1 MKIPKRKDASPFS
14 FDFQQNTFLSVIHSN
29 FHLQKTAKRHKRK
42 RQRIKRGEK
51 GKERE
56 RERLGRF
63 SSFEG
68 KRLFIAIRRTI
79 LEREGF
85 PGEESVRSSR
95 DLGGGEEGEFQPSS
109 GHPGRNLDM
118 KLIRGRSIH
127 TESSMIAWNDDSA
140 STRRKQWRESFGI
153 KIGSKSTLVNL
164 IIATNAT
171 NDPWIIPGN
180 VFLFLANDR
189 IDRLFRQ
196 TLIAEY

>member
-1 MKIPKRKDASPFS
+1 MVKSAPFSSIALRHYDKPINYLLRSSIFSFRKSMKIPKRKDASPFS

-79 LEREGF
+79 LEWEGF
-85 PGEESVRSSR
+85 LEGESLRSSR
-95 DLGGGEEGEFQPSS
+95 DLERRRESFNPS
-109 GHPGRNLDM
+109 GHSGRNLDM

-127 TESSMIAWNDDSA
+127 TEISMIAWNGDLA

-153 KIGSKSTLVNL
+153 KIGSKSTL
-164 IIATNAT
+164 
-171 NDPWIIPGN
+171 
-180 VFLFLANDR
+180 DR
-189 IDRLFRQ
+189 PR
-196 TLIAEY
+196 

>member
-68 KRLFIAIRRTI
+68 KRLFIAICRTI
-79 LEREGF
+79 LERDRFLAKDFRG
-85 PGEESVRSSR
+85 GESVRSSR
-95 DLGGGEEGEFQPSS
+95 DLE
-109 GHPGRNLDM
+109 
-118 KLIRGRSIH
+118 
-127 TESSMIAWNDDSA
+127 
-140 STRRKQWRESFGI
+140 RRRESFNPRAAIQDEISIWTETDTGTI
-153 KIGSKSTLVNL
+153 IHDSHRNFNARVKRRFGEHEAETVARIVRDKNRLEIDFGSAAINAVNSL
-164 IIATNAT
+164 
-171 NDPWIIPGN
+171 
-180 VFLFLANDR
+180 R
-189 IDRLFRQ
+189 I
-196 TLIAEY
+196 